1 MRNMKSGYIQY
12 NNSSQT
18 RKRSLTHEQLW
29 GNPASLG
36 YTVTPNADTFLSF
49 TWYFL
54 GPKVQ
59 LCGKFIETKNSWKPQ
74 KGP

>member
-36 YTVTPNADTFLSF
+36 YTVTPNADTFL
-49 TWYFL
+49 
-54 GPKVQ
+54 
-59 LCGKFIETKNSWKPQ
+59 
-74 KGP
+74 